1 MVFDVYIEH
10 ERKKVWLVDFNPF
23 SPTTDSL
30 LFTWEEIYDLSK
42 RLKGN
47 TLEEGRDAA
56 SEATSKL
63 RSEELPV
70 FRIIE
75 SEQEVRIKP
84 AVGVPV
90 DVIDVSSASSIERFA
105 DLVRQNKLF

>member
-42 RLKGN
+42 RVKGD
-47 TLEEGRDAA
+47 TLEEGREA

-63 RSEELPV
+63 QSEELPL
-70 FRIIE
+70 FRIVE
-75 SEQEVRIKP
+75 SEHEVRIKP